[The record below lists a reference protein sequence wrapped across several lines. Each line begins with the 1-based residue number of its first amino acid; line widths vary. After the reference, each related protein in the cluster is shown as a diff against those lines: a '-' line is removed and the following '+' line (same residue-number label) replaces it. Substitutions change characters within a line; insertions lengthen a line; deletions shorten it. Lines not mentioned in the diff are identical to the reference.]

1 MIDTIFS
8 KKIKL
13 GIAYPKVATN
23 TIFDKFFHQHSA
35 TPFPRIINCFIT
47 ENCNFNCPM
56 CHVVESRKKRLSLSQ
71 LDFKDLKKIID
82 EGSKYGI
89 SLQLSGGEPLLHS
102 EIIKIIKYAHQKKV
116 VTGLVTNGLLLKKYA
131 KDLVSSGL
139 DFLAISL
146 DGPNEATQYQR
157 GYIKGS
163 FNQIIEGIKEVVKF
177 KGKNSFPNIRVATVI
192 TKNNL
197 KNFEKIY
204 SVINNIGVDQWSI
217 SHYFYYYNQIA
228 KDQTIFCQKYH
239 TGSDVWGQNLGDKK
253 NYFNLSEIKIL
264 KQKLAKISSIKKSKI
279 IITLPKHT
287 NLKKYYTGVN
297 PSYKSRCVS
306 PFQQI
311 FIRGNGDAEIC
322 HGFII
327 GNIKTQKLFDLWHQ
341 LKVNQFRKII
351 NQQKTIP
358 ACFRCC
364 ALDIKF
370 NQ

>member
-1 MIDTIFS
+1 MIDTSFI

-13 GIAYPKVATN
+13 GINYPKVGLN
-23 TIFDKFFHQHSA
+23 TIFDKIFHQHLA

-71 LDFKDLKKIID
+71 LDFSDIKTIID
-82 EGSKYGI
+82 QGSKYGL
-89 SLQLSGGEPLLHS
+89 SLQLSGGEPLLHPQ
-102 EIIKIIKYAHQKKV
+102 IIKIIKYAHQKKV

-131 KDLVSSGL
+131 KELVNSGL

-146 DGPNEATQYQR
+146 DGPDEATQYKR
-157 GYIKGS
+157 GYIKNS
-163 FNQIIEGIKEVVKF
+163 FNQIVDGVKEVVSL
-177 KGKNSFPNIRVATVI
+177 KGKNQFPNIRIATVI

-204 SVINNIGVDQWSI
+204 SVIKDLGVDQWSI
-217 SHYFYYYNQIA
+217 SHYFYFYNQIS
-228 KDQTIFCQKYH
+228 KNQNIFYQKHQTGNDI
-239 TGSDVWGQNLGDKK
+239 WGQNLGNKK
-253 NYFNLSEIKIL
+253 EYLNSKEIKIL
-264 KQKLAKISSIKKSKI
+264 NQKLKIISSINNPNLI
-279 IITLPKHT
+279 ISLAKNI
-287 NLKKYYTGVN
+287 NLKKYYSGVK
-297 PSYKSRCVS
+297 PGKQSRCVS
-306 PFQQI
+306 PFQQV
-311 FIRGNGDAEIC
+311 FIRGNGDVEIC

-327 GNIKTQKLFDLWHQ
+327 GNIKKEKIFNLWHQ
-341 LKVNQFRKII
+341 TKVNHFRKII

-370 NQ
+370 NK

>member
-1 MIDTIFS
+1 MIDTKLS

-13 GIAYPKVATN
+13 VVNYPKVGFN
-23 TIFDKFFHQHSA
+23 TVFDKIIHKNSA

-56 CHVVESRKKRLSLSQ
+56 CHVIESRKKRLSLSQ
-71 LDFKDLKKIID
+71 LDFTDIKKIID
-82 EGSKYGI
+82 QGSKYGI
-89 SLQLSGGEPLLHS
+89 SLQLSGGEPLLHP
-102 EIIKIIKYAHQKKV
+102 EITKIIKYAHQKKV

-131 KDLVSSGL
+131 SDLVNSGL
-139 DFLAISL
+139 DFLAVSL

-157 GYIKGS
+157 GYIKNS
-163 FNQIIEGIKEVVKF
+163 FNQIIDGIKEVVKIR
-177 KGKNSFPNIRVATVI
+177 GKKSFPNIRVATVI

-204 SVINNIGVDQWSI
+204 SVIKDIGIDQWSI
-217 SHYFYYYNQIA
+217 SHYFYYYNKISENQN
-228 KDQTIFCQKYH
+228 IFYKKYN
-239 TGSDVWGQNLGDKK
+239 TGNDIWGQNLGNKK
-253 NYFNLSEIKIL
+253 NYFNQNEIKTL
-264 KQKLAKISSIKKSKI
+264 KQKLNKISSIKNPKLI
-279 IITLPKHT
+279 ISLAKNID
-287 NLKKYYTGVN
+287 LKKYYSGVK
-297 PSYKSRCVS
+297 PSQESRCIS
-306 PFQQI
+306 PFQQV
-311 FIRGNGDAEIC
+311 FIRGNGDVEIC

-327 GNIKTQKLFDLWHQ
+327 GNIKSEKLFNLWHQ
-341 LKVNQFRKII
+341 PKVESFRKII